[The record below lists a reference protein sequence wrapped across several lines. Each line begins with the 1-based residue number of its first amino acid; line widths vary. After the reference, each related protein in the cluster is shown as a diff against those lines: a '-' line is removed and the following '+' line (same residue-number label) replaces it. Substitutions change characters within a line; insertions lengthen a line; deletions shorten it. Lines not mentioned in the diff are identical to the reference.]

1 MHGVWVQLMIPREML
16 IEMGNVCIERGKIR
30 ILDNVSLSIPQH
42 EHVAI
47 LGPNG
52 SGKSTLLKLLMKINY
67 PSVVDGMSG
76 RVSILG
82 REDWNV
88 WDLRSNLGFV
98 SSETDHHF
106 LSGRSGRLSAL
117 QSVLTGYF
125 SSELEPD
132 FNSVSDAMRQEAI
145 RLLLLFGMRND
156 SSKSIGNMSTGERR
170 RLLLARALVAKPLAI
185 VLDEPTS
192 GLDILARAKL
202 LSELEMLAASGVQ
215 IILVTHHLEEIL
227 PCIKRIILLK
237 EGKVFLDRATEEAL
251 SEDSVSSLFDAKIK
265 IDCNEHGYYSSRLST

>member
-1 MHGVWVQLMIPREML
+1 MIPREML